1 MSKKRRSGDLRY
13 VLTLRPKEFAE
24 WSDAFYAA
32 CAHLAVGDV
41 VSARRR
47 LREFDGRAVTCW
59 FHFTAQNSGQDRI
72 RLYQL
77 DSTKDQKR
85 KPTLSIV
92 RSKKRMPDEATE
104 LEVYQRDRFRCRYCR
119 APVVPKLVIEF
130 LSKRTDIDLR
140 KESTNLTTHGAYWL
154 HSASIDHVVPHA
166 LGGTNDKENL
176 VTACPACQFGKGSFS
191 LTELQLTLRKPATD
205 LRIFGRMWTEIVT
218 GLLEQAS

>member
-191 LTELQLTLRKPATD
+191 LEELRLTLRPPAAD
-205 LRIFGRMWTEIVT
+205 FRCSGRRWSAIVMS
-218 GLLEQAS
+218 LLNDRA

>member
-85 KPTLSIV
+85 KPTPSIV
-92 RSKKRMPDEATE
+92 RSKKRMPDEDLE
-104 LEVYQRDRFRCRYCR
+104 LMVYQRDNFRCRYCQ
-119 APVVPKLVIEF
+119 APVVPKTVIEL
-130 LSKRTDIDLR
+130 LSKRTRIDVR
-140 KESTNLTTHGAYWL
+140 KNSTNLTTHGAYWL
-154 HSASIDHVVPHA
+154 HSATIDHVVPHA
-166 LGGTNDKENL
+166 LGGTNEKGNL
-176 VTACPACQFGKGSFS
+176 VTACPACQFGKGIFS

-205 LRIFGRMWTEIVT
+205 LRISGRVWTNIVT
-218 GLLEQAS
+218 SLLEQAS

>member
-1 MSKKRRSGDLRY
+1 MSEKWRSGDLRY

-32 CAHLAVGDV
+32 CAHLADGDV

-77 DSTKDQKR
+77 DSTKYQKR
-85 KPTLSIV
+85 KPTPSIV
-92 RSKKRMPDEATE
+92 RSNKRMPDEVTE
-104 LEVYQRDRFRCRYCR
+104 LEVYQRDRFRCRYCQ
-119 APVVPKLVIEF
+119 APAVPKLVIEF
-130 LSKRTDIDLR
+130 LSKRTDIDVR

-166 LGGTNDKENL
+166 LGGTNDKDNL

-191 LTELQLTLRKPATD
+191 LEELRLTLRPPATD
-205 LRIFGRMWTEIVT
+205 FRYSGRRWSAIVMS
-218 GLLEQAS
+218 LLNNQA